1 MLSSFRSTRYAN
13 IVSTLALL
21 FALTGTA
28 AATGLPALITGQQIK
43 NGSITGQDL
52 ADHSIGADKLATGVI
67 SDLRPVAGSPGPAG
81 AQGPAGPA
89 GPQGAAGADGAA
101 GTGITLAGYAKTD
114 DQSVAADSNPHAIW
128 SINLNSQAT
137 RLFILTGAIGGA
149 QIPGGCNTGGSETD
163 QLLVDG
169 APSGFN
175 GGFLTLTAGP
185 HTLTYEVTDD
195 CAGQP
200 ADVPAQEAALI
211 PFTLPS

>member
-13 IVSTLALL
+13 VVSTLALL
-21 FALTGTA
+21 FALAGTA
-28 AATGLPALITGQQIK
+28 TAAGLPALITGQQIK

-52 ADHSIGADKLATGVI
+52 ADHSIGTDKLTNAAL
-67 SDLRPVAGSPGPAG
+67 SDLKPVAASPGPAG

-89 GPQGAAGADGAA
+89 GAAGADGADGA
-101 GTGITLAGYAKTD
+101 PGNAITLAGYVTTD
-114 DQSVAADSNPHAIW
+114 DQSVPADSNPHAIW
-128 SINLNSQAT
+128 SMSINNQT
-137 RLFILTGAIGGA
+137 TKLFILTGAIGGA
-149 QIPGGCNTGGSETD
+149 QIPGGCSTSGSETD

-175 GGFLTLTAGP
+175 GGFLTLAAGP
-185 HTLTYEVTDD
+185 HTLTYEVSDD

-211 PFTLPS
+211 PFMLP